1 MLMMLLLTAAIA
13 AFHLIQLHG
22 PDGQEID
29 INPHEIASL
38 REPSSIS
45 EGHFPKGIR
54 CVIVM
59 TNGRFNLVVE
69 NCNTVKIMTEEAQ

>member
-1 MLMMLLLTAAIA
+1 MFFAAFI

-29 INPHEIASL
+29 VNPHEVASL

-45 EGHFPKGIR
+45 EGHFPKGVR
-54 CVIVM
+54 CVVVM
-59 TNGRFNLVVE
+59 TNGRFNLVKE
-69 NCNTVKIMTEEAQ
+69 DCSTVKTLVEESQ